1 VSEDAD
7 ESSKTEEPTQK
18 KQDEARK
25 QGNFA
30 ISQEVNVWLLLAA
43 ALTILVSLLPGTA
56 AGLQRR
62 LSFYIEH
69 VYQIPMDRG
78 GIGIVLLRVVEDI
91 FWALWLPVLLLMI
104 AGVLGAIGQTGWHV
118 SWQLIAPKFSKIDP
132 LKGLGRLFAVV
143 PQSVQLLKG
152 VAKMVAV
159 GTVAYMALT
168 PMVTSV
174 EHFVG
179 IDIMLL
185 LKEMSELTYRLFVG
199 VLAMLT
205 VIAAGD
211 LFWQR
216 HEHDK
221 KMKMTKQEVKDEHKQ
236 AEGDPVVKSRIR
248 QLRFERARKR
258 MMANVPNADV
268 VVTNPTH
275 YAIAL
280 KYDPETMSA
289 PLVLAK
295 GVDAVALKIR
305 EVAKEH
311 DIPVV
316 ENPPLARALYAT
328 ADIDEEIPAE
338 HYRAVAELITYVF
351 KLKRRPLRN

>member
-1 VSEDAD
+1 MSEDAD

-18 KQDEARK
+18 KLDEAHK
-25 QGNFA
+25 QGNYA
-30 ISQEVNVWLLLAA
+30 MSQEIGIWLLLAA
-43 ALTILVSLLPGTA
+43 TLIILVSLLPGTA
-56 AGLQRR
+56 SGLQRR
-62 LSFYIEH
+62 LAFYVEQ
-69 VYQIPMDRG
+69 VYQIPMDQA
-78 GIGIVLLRVVEDI
+78 GIGMVLMRVAEDI
-91 FWALWLPVLLLMI
+91 FWALWLPVLLLMV
-104 AGVLGAIGQTGWHV
+104 AGVVGAIGQTGWHV
-118 SWQLIAPKFSKIDP
+118 SWQLIEPKFDKISP
-132 LKGLGRLFAVV
+132 LKGFQRLFAVV
-143 PQSVQLLKG
+143 PQMVQLIKG
-152 VAKMVAV
+152 LAKMAV
-159 GTVAYMALT
+159 VGIVAYMALT

-179 IDIMLL
+179 IDMMALL
-185 LKEMSELTYRLFVG
+185 NEMSELTYRLFVG

-205 VIAAGD
+205 IIAAGD

-216 HEHDK
+216 YDYNK

-248 QLRFERARKR
+248 QLRFERARQR
-258 MMANVPNADV
+258 MMSNVPNADV

-280 KYDPETMSA
+280 KYDPETMTA

-328 ADIDEEIPAE
+328 VDIDEEIPAE